1 MRCVKIFIP
10 YILLFLPIFSQQISS
25 MEVSVSL
32 FNERSVSTIIF
43 SPLNGNYTLIADG
56 HQLDPQPV
64 SQPVYMTVMG
74 EFVMLSI
81 PGHMGIYR
89 SVHLSA
95 QDENSEFRIRPLH
108 TELETREYHG
118 SLTLSVEYNRLKM
131 INRVNLEY
139 YVAAVV
145 EAESGNN
152 ARPEFYMAQ
161 AAICRTYAMKHLNRH
176 MEEGFNLCDEV
187 HCQVYKGRL
196 RRNPV
201 ILEATLATRGIVIVD
216 PDSLLITGAF
226 HANCGG
232 QTVNSEEVWL
242 SARSYLRSVVDP
254 YCVKRNR
261 RNWESR
267 VSIEEWKNYL
277 VNSGFRESVMQLPAG
292 NFRFVQRNRL
302 ASYRING
309 DSMPLAKIRN
319 DWRWRSAFFS
329 LEPDSDG
336 TTILVKGQ
344 GHGHGI
350 GMCQEGAM
358 QMAVEGK
365 NWQEI
370 IKFYFQGVSAI
381 EYTKVKDFRF

>member
-1 MRCVKIFIP
+1 MRSLKGIFLIVT
-10 YILLFLPIFSQQISS
+10 LVISFCLREVTG
-25 MEVSVSL
+25 MEVMVSL
-32 FNERSVSTIIF
+32 YNERSVSTVIF
-43 SPLNGNYTLIADG
+43 SPLSGGYTLIADG
-56 HQLDPQPV
+56 RQVVPQPV
-64 SQPVYMTVMG
+64 SQPVYLTVSG
-74 EFVMLSI
+74 ELVMLSI

-89 SVHLSA
+89 SVHLLA
-95 QDENSEFRIRPLH
+95 HEETSEFKIRPLH
-108 TELETREYHG
+108 TDLDVREYHG
-118 SLTLSVEYNRLKM
+118 SVTFSVEFMRLKM
-131 INRVNLEY
+131 INRVNIEY

-152 ARPEFYMAQ
+152 ALPEFYKAQ

-196 RRNPV
+196 GRNPV
-201 ILEATLATRGIVIVD
+201 ILEATLSTRGIVIVD

-242 SARSYLRSVVDP
+242 SARSYLRSVIDP

-261 RNWESR
+261 RNWETKI
-267 VSIEEWKNYL
+267 SIEEWKSYL
-277 VNSGFRESVMQLPAG
+277 VRSGFREAVMELPSG
-292 NFRFVQRNRL
+292 SLRFTQRNRL
-302 ASYRING
+302 ASYRLNG
-309 DSMPLAKIRN
+309 DSIPLAKIRN

-329 LEPDSDG
+329 IEPN
-336 TTILVKGQ
+336 TLRTEIIIKGQ

-370 IKFYFQGVSAI
+370 IRFYFQGVSPI